1 VASVLAASEES
12 KPLRLLW
19 LIDSLTM
26 GGAESL
32 VIPFARE
39 FARRGEELIVCCLK
53 TIDGNPIERELTASG
68 VRTINLQS
76 RNLRDVAAFR
86 RLLAL
91 IRSEQID
98 VIHAHLTYASIWT
111 GIASRL
117 TGVPAVATLHVITDP
132 QALWR
137 DRIRAWLMA
146 FVLRAAGARVIAV
159 SRRVRDSVGSRFGRT
174 IRVIHNGIN
183 ASIFRRSNAL
193 DAFRVRREFGF
204 AAGTRVLATVS
215 VLREGKGL
223 EILIDAFAELH
234 RRRPDTRLLV
244 VGDGSL
250 RSALELRAGNAE
262 VVRFAGTRRDVPTLL
277 AGADLFI
284 LPSLED
290 AFPTVVLEAMAAGLP
305 VIATRSGGIPEI
317 VDEGVTGQLVPPANP
332 KALADAIENL
342 LEDHS
347 RCERM
352 GQQGRQRIEWF
363 FSIGVWVD
371 ALSDVYRNSRRRI
384 R

>member
-1 VASVLAASEES
+1 LASVLAPSEES

-53 TIDGNPIERELTASG
+53 TIDGNPIERELAAAG
-68 VRTINLQS
+68 VRTVNLQS

-91 IRSEQID
+91 IRSEQVD
-98 VIHAHLTYASIWT
+98 LIHAHLTYASIWT
-111 GIASRL
+111 GVASRL
-117 TGVPAVATLHVITDP
+117 TGVPAVASLHVISDP
-132 QALWR
+132 QANWR
-137 DRIRAWLMA
+137 DRVRAWLMA
-146 FVLRAAGARVIAV
+146 FSLRAAGATVIAV
-159 SRRVRDSVGSRFGRT
+159 SRRVRDSFTPRFGRNV
-174 IRVIHNGIN
+174 RVIHNGIN
-183 ASIFRRSNAL
+183 TSIFRRSNAM

-204 AAGTRVLATVS
+204 GAESRVIATVS

-223 EILIDAFAELH
+223 EILIGAFAELH
-234 RRRPDTRLLV
+234 RRRPDTRLLII
-244 VGDGSL
+244 GDGPL
-250 RSALELRAGNAE
+250 RAALEARTGNAE
-262 VVRFAGTRRDVPTLL
+262 VVRFTGTRRDIPTML
-277 AGADLFI
+277 AGADLFV

-290 AFPTVVLEAMAAGLP
+290 AFPTVLLEAMAAGLP
-305 VIATRSGGIPEI
+305 VVASRSGGIPEI
-317 VDEGVTGQLVPPANP
+317 VEEGVTGRLVSPGNP
-332 KALADAIENL
+332 TALADAIQNL
-342 LEDHS
+342 LEDRPRS
-347 RCERM
+347 ERM
-352 GQQGRQRIEWF
+352 GYQGNQRIERF

-371 ALSDVYRNSRRRI
+371 ALSELYRGARRRS